1 MRLGRADIAGVAAR
15 IDEVWFERW
24 VELRLADG
32 RAVKVAS
39 ATQPL
44 ATEPMVYDG
53 FDLLD
58 DTLWAVCL
66 ARELAEW
73 LGVPFSDQI

>member
-1 MRLGRADIAGVAAR
+1 MRLRRADVAGVAAR
-15 IDEVWFERW
+15 IDEIGFERW

-39 ATQPL
+39 HGQPL
-44 ATEPMVYDG
+44 VLYPEVYDG
-53 FDLLD
+53 LDLLG

-73 LGVPFSDQI
+73 LGVPFSKQI